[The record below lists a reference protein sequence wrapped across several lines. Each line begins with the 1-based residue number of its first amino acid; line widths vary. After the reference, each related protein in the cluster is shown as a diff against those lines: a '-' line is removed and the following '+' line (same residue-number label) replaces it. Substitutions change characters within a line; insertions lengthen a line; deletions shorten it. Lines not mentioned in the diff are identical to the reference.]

1 MTAIDDDNDEATATT
16 AAARLALTALEATV
30 PKMKTHKGM
39 KKRFRVTRNGK
50 VMRHNAMCNHILTK
64 KTADRKRRLRRA
76 SKVAETGVA
85 KRIKRALG
93 R

>member
-1 MTAIDDDNDEATATT
+1 
-16 AAARLALTALEATV
+16 
-30 PKMKTHKGM
+30 MKTHKGM
-39 KKRFRVTRNGK
+39 KKRFRGTRTGK

-64 KTADRKRRLRRA
+64 KSADRKRRLRQ
-76 SKVAETGVA
+76 SSPVPEKGVA